1 MVSALKL
8 ARPWMTEEEV
18 RLLETE
24 LLQTELSHL
33 EVLEWGSGGSTLH
46 FTRFLREAKRS
57 YRWLSL
63 EYNRAWHRKVVKA
76 TRTDPHVEVMLFDVG
91 NRRLRQRHTDMT
103 GYIKH
108 PASLGRRFN
117 VIIVDGRKRRRC
129 LLEAKALL
137 QPNGVVLLHDAQR
150 HYYRCALR
158 DYPHGCFLTPRLWR
172 GSLNQVHV

>member
-18 RLLETE
+18 RLIETE
-24 LLQTELSHL
+24 LLQTGRSHL

-46 FTRFLREAKRS
+46 FTRFLREAKCS

-63 EYNRAWHRKVVKA
+63 EYNRAWHRKVAKA

-108 PASLGRRFN
+108 PASLGRRFD

-137 QPNGVVLLHDAQR
+137 QPDGVVLLHDAQR
-150 HYYRCALR
+150 CYYRCAMQS
-158 DYPHGCFLTPRLWR
+158 YPYGCLLTPHLWR
-172 GSLNQVHV
+172 GSLNQVGV